1 MKPRDFLIRI
11 SERGIWNYGVL
22 LRWNILMM
30 GRLSGLPIFILT
42 NYNLAVHVP
51 LTAIPNRESRGTSP
65 PCESRAAP
73 SSPLGETSARSADTP
88 CGARLLCA
96 PARSQNVQKALKGC
110 GGKQEFSPTS
120 NTLSL
125 LSLSSETVRW
135 TVSGAHYTA
144 KL

>member
-1 MKPRDFLIRI
+1 MKPRQFLIRN
-11 SERGIWNYGVL
+11 SDRGIWNYGVL

-42 NYNLAVHVP
+42 NYNLAVRVP
-51 LTAIPNRESRGTSP
+51 LTAIPNRESRGTRP

-73 SSPLGETSARSADTP
+73 SSPSGETSARSADTLRA
-88 CGARLLCA
+88 GAQSK
-96 PARSQNVQKALKGC
+96 RSKALKGC

-120 NTLSL
+120 NTWSL
-125 LSLSSETVRW
+125 LNQASETVRR
-135 TVSGAHYTA
+135 TVSEEHYTS

>member
-11 SERGIWNYGVL
+11 SDRGIWNYCVL
-22 LRWNILMM
+22 LRLNILMM
-30 GRLSGLPIFILT
+30 FMLCGLPIFILT
-42 NYNLAVHVP
+42 NYNLAASVP
-51 LTAIPNRESRGTSP
+51 LTAIPNRESRGTRP

-73 SSPLGETSARSADTP
+73 SSPSGETSARSADTP

-135 TVSGAHYTA
+135 TVSEALYAA

>member
-1 MKPRDFLIRI
+1 MKPRQFLIRN
-11 SERGIWNYGVL
+11 SERGIWNYGVR
-22 LRWNILMM
+22 LRRNILMM

-42 NYNLAVHVP
+42 NYNLAASVP
-51 LTAIPNRESRGTSP
+51 LTATPNRESRGTRPPCRSRAEPLSP
-65 PCESRAAP
+65 P
-73 SSPLGETSARSADTP
+73 GETSARSADTP

-135 TVSGAHYTA
+135 TVSEAHYTA
-144 KL
+144 KF

>member
-1 MKPRDFLIRI
+1 MKPRHFLIRI
-11 SERGIWNYGVL
+11 SKRGIWNYGVR

-42 NYNLAVHVP
+42 NYNLAASVP
-51 LTAIPNRESRGTSP
+51 LTATPNRESRGTRP

-73 SSPLGETSARSADTP
+73 ASPPGETLRTKCGTLRAGAQSKRS
-88 CGARLLCA
+88 
-96 PARSQNVQKALKGC
+96 KALKGC

-135 TVSGAHYTA
+135 TVSEAHYTA
-144 KL
+144 KF

>member
-1 MKPRDFLIRI
+1 MKPRQFLIRN
-11 SERGIWNYGVL
+11 SDRGIWNYGVL

-42 NYNLAVHVP
+42 NYNLAVRVP
-51 LTAIPNRESRGTSP
+51 LTAIPNRESRGTRP

-73 SSPLGETSARSADTP
+73 SSPSGETSARSADTP

-120 NTLSL
+120 NTSSL

-135 TVSGAHYTA
+135 TVSEEHYTS